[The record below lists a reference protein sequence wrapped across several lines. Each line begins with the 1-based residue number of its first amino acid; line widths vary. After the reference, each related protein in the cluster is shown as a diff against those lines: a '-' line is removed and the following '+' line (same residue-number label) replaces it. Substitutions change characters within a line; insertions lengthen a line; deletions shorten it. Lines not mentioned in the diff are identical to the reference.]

1 MSLYLKTQ
9 KSSFLIWHHYFLIFE
24 FVISFS
30 MSNFGSTNVR
40 DMVLILVCLENGN
53 WLKKRSYIC
62 LTIALLKLLIILL
75 IAGARRDAA
84 LILLV

>member
-1 MSLYLKTQ
+1 
-9 KSSFLIWHHYFLIFE
+9 
-24 FVISFS
+24 

-53 WLKKRSYIC
+53 WLKKRSYKC

-75 IAGARRDAA
+75 IAGHAA

>member
-1 MSLYLKTQ
+1 
-9 KSSFLIWHHYFLIFE
+9 
-24 FVISFS
+24 
-30 MSNFGSTNVR
+30 MSNFCSTNVR

>member
-30 MSNFGSTNVR
+30 MSNFCSTNVR

-53 WLKKRSYIC
+53 WLKKRSYKC

-75 IAGARRDAA
+75 IAGHAA